1 MINQLNKSLTKQ
13 NGIALVLVLWML
25 SLLIILA
32 TGYSRMMRTETLLT
46 ANQVNSAKA
55 YALAEAGISL
65 AISELFKTTD
75 EQPLK
80 TDGTLY
86 PGKYNQHTINYSVRA
101 ESGKIDINTASSEL
115 LYGLLLTSDVPE
127 ENLLPLVHAILDWRD
142 KDNLVRTFGAEDSDY
157 SNNGLE
163 YGAKDGAFNSID
175 ELMLVRGMTPEL
187 FRILKPSITIY
198 SHQGGVYLHA
208 ASHEVLSAIPNL
220 SENDIDIY
228 LEERD
233 SALNENEVTRPG
245 GINPKFLARTKGKI
259 FTIHSKAMINNTS
272 ADIVAVVLL
281 QKSDNVPYSVLSWS
295 EQPMHQS
302 NDKENSDGTG

>member
-1 MINQLNKSLTKQ
+1 MIKRLNGSITKQ

-46 ANQVNSAKA
+46 ANMVNTAKA
-55 YALAEAGISL
+55 KSLAETAVSL
-65 AISELFKTTD
+65 AISELLIVSD
-75 EQPLK
+75 EEPLK
-80 TDGTLY
+80 TDGSIYTR
-86 PGKYNQHTINYSVRA
+86 KYNQHNIDFGVRA
-101 ESGKIDINTASSEL
+101 ESGKIDLNTASSEL

-127 ENLLPLVHAILDWRD
+127 EKILTLVHAILDWRD
-142 KDNLVRTFGAEDSDY
+142 KDNLARTFGAEDSDY

-175 ELMLVRGMTPEL
+175 ELMLVMGMTPEL

-208 ASHEVLSAIPNL
+208 ASREVLSAIPDL

-245 GINPKFLARTKGKI
+245 GINPKFLARAKGKI

-272 ADIVAVVLL
+272 SAIEAVVLL
-281 QKSDNVPYSVLSWS
+281 QNNDNVPYSVLSWR

-302 NDKENSDGTG
+302 NDKENSNGTG